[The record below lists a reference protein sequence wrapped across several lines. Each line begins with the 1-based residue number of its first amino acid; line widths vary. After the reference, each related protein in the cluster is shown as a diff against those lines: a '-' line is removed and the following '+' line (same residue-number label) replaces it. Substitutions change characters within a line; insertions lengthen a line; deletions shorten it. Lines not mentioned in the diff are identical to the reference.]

1 VNIEDIEDIDYVE
14 FFEVGNKIDLL
25 GDFGVVVQTYDLD
38 EDNLIVGG
46 DLIVSWDSKV
56 EADYESCSGNLEPFI
71 VRLEED
77 YEFTYINDDGTDKI
91 KTA

>member
-1 VNIEDIEDIDYVE
+1 LNHIEDIEFIE

-38 EDNLIVGG
+38 ENNAIIGG
-46 DLIVSWDSKV
+46 DLIVRWDSRI

-71 VRLEED
+71 VRIEED
-77 YEFTYINDDGTDKI
+77 YEFIYINDDGTEKF
-91 KTA
+91 